1 MVQPSGVE
9 PESRPSE
16 GRALSN
22 WTMAG
27 QTGGPLASRTPI
39 SRFVALRLLQ
49 LDEGAVKRLLV
60 AGDGLEPS
68 TSTFRG
74 SRSAAELTGYG
85 RESGTR
91 TQVATFKGLRP
102 CR

>member
-49 LDEGAVKRLLV
+49 LTKGPLKKVV

-68 TSTFRG
+68 ASTFRG
-74 SRSAAELTGYG
+74 LRSAAELTGYG

>member
-39 SRFVALRLLQ
+39 SRFVALCLLQ
-49 LDEGAVKRLLV
+49 LDEGAVKTLV

-68 TSTFRG
+68 ASTFREL
-74 SRSAAELTGYG
+74 RSAAELTGYG